1 MKLLSI
7 GIFLLTFSSGFS
19 QSIIDWRPGYQLKL
33 SEFQSP
39 QTEINEAFTSST
51 IFSGSKMEFGFQ
63 MSGGAFMFTKNFNSK
78 AKTTFNRNAAVITAP
93 DSATAEQLVAF
104 AQYNF
109 DLTELFTR
117 KFRKEMYEKKGSF
130 SDFNFFQP
138 IFNELQEELNA
149 ESARVSKATDLGRNA
164 VVLAQEHKRVLSEIE
179 SLSDFC
185 FECKPPKKQK
195 KGG

>member
-1 MKLLSI
+1 MRAISI
-7 GIFLLTFSSGFS
+7 AIFLLTFSSGFS

-33 SEFQSP
+33 SDFQSP
-39 QTEINEAFTSST
+39 QTEINGELTSST
-51 IFSGSKMEFGFQ
+51 IFSGCKMEFGFQ

-104 AQYNF
+104 ARYNF
-109 DLTELFTR
+109 DLTELYTR
-117 KFRKEMYEKKGSF
+117 KFRKEMYEKKDSF

-149 ESARVSKATDLGRNA
+149 ETARVSKATDLGRNEA
-164 VVLAQEHKRVLSEIE
+164 VLAAEHKSVLSEIE
-179 SLSDFC
+179 VLSDFC
-185 FECKPPKKQK
+185 FECKPPKKRK

>member
-1 MKLLSI
+1 
-7 GIFLLTFSSGFS
+7 
-19 QSIIDWRPGYQLKL
+19 
-33 SEFQSP
+33 
-39 QTEINEAFTSST
+39 
-51 IFSGSKMEFGFQ
+51 MEFGFQ
-63 MSGGAFMFTKNFNSK
+63 MSGGALIFTKNFNSK

-93 DSATAEQLVAF
+93 DTAIAEQLVAF
-104 AQYNF
+104 ARYNF
-109 DLTELFTR
+109 DLTELYTR

-185 FECKPPKKQK
+185 FECKPRKKRK